1 MKNNTKFLYGIV
13 AVAFLLSVVGISVG
27 FAAMSSNLDVKGQ
40 SEVVPASWKI
50 KFKDLSS
57 PTISGT
63 AQVVTAPQ
71 IESDTHIGDYDI
83 QLSMP
88 GDSVTYTF
96 KVVNDGTIDAELSS
110 YTFAT
115 PSITGTG
122 DAAASDAS
130 IVSSNLVYTL
140 TYADGTPIQM
150 NDELKK
156 GTEKTLKLT
165 VGYNAT
171 ATELPVS
178 QVNIADMDITFT
190 YAQK

>member
-1 MKNNTKFLYGIV
+1 MKNNTKFLYGVIAIV
-13 AVAFLLSVVGISVG
+13 FLLSVVGISVG
-27 FAAMSSNLDVKGQ
+27 FAAMSSTLDVKGQ
-40 SEVVPASWKI
+40 AEVVPASWKI
-50 KFKDLSS
+50 KFKDMSS
-57 PTISGT
+57 PTIVGA

-96 KVVNDGTIDAELSS
+96 KVANAGTIDAELSS

-115 PSITGTG
+115 PTITGTG
-122 DAAASDAS
+122 DSAASDAS

-140 TYADGTPIQM
+140 TYDDGTPVQM
-150 NDELKK
+150 NDELPKN
-156 GTEKTLKLT
+156 TEKTLKLT
-165 VGYNAT
+165 VGYNAS

-178 QVNIADMDITFT
+178 QVDISGMDITFT